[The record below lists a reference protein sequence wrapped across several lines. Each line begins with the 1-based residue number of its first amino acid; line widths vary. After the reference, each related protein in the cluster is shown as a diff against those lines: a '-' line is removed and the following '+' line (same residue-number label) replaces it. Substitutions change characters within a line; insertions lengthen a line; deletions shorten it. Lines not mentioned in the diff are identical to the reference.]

1 MKITMTM
8 KADFLSRTKMLY
20 LAEWLAQGSHY
31 LLPEPDA
38 LARQTGF
45 TEQEIREMY
54 DQFEHEGIFRWE
66 DISVESE
73 NNYGELKSEISYDG
87 LVADMGKLIV
97 YIDDTKKRLRLR
109 KEPAITREAIAS
121 IAEQLQTFFGKE
133 KLIKIINSFSGD
145 SDMTSGCF
153 DNDQCSLTDIL
164 FWHSYAD
171 SSIQPLSMVLAKF
184 LNPIYY
190 NIDDSDRAVKVFDY
204 IDRIL
209 SMANDR
215 HDYEEWIKAAEKYIK
230 IPKNDSKELNH
241 GAISKEIRPSSY
253 ERERENEASR
263 LITKS
268 TDDGDYLFKGK
279 RISASK
285 ATLGHNVFDI
295 LFSHGDQEGFLSYQ
309 SIDDYLVKWGHP
321 QIDDEGKRAKRIQ
334 NAISNKQQG
343 FFRHAKIGGN
353 GMKNKTPD
361 GKRIVEV
368 VRGRGLKFNNTIL
381 K

>member
-1 MKITMTM
+1 
-8 KADFLSRTKMLY
+8 
-20 LAEWLAQGSHY
+20 
-31 LLPEPDA
+31 
-38 LARQTGF
+38 
-45 TEQEIREMY
+45 
-54 DQFEHEGIFRWE
+54 
-66 DISVESE
+66 
-73 NNYGELKSEISYDG
+73 
-87 LVADMGKLIV
+87 
-97 YIDDTKKRLRLR
+97 
-109 KEPAITREAIAS
+109 
-121 IAEQLQTFFGKE
+121 
-133 KLIKIINSFSGD
+133 
-145 SDMTSGCF
+145 
-153 DNDQCSLTDIL
+153 
-164 FWHSYAD
+164 
-171 SSIQPLSMVLAKF
+171 
-184 LNPIYY
+184 
-190 NIDDSDRAVKVFDY
+190 
-204 IDRIL
+204 
-209 SMANDR
+209 
-215 HDYEEWIKAAEKYIK
+215 
-230 IPKNDSKELNH
+230 
-241 GAISKEIRPSSY
+241 
-253 ERERENEASR
+253 

>member
-1 MKITMTM
+1 MVITITM
-8 KADFLSRTKMLY
+8 KVDFLSRIKMLY

-31 LLPEPDA
+31 LLPEPDV
-38 LARQTGF
+38 LARQTGL
-45 TEQEIREMY
+45 TEQEIRKMC

-73 NNYGELKSEISYDG
+73 NDYGELKSEISYDG
-87 LVADMGKLIV
+87 LVADMEKLIV
-97 YIDDTKKRLRLR
+97 YIDDTKKRSRLR
-109 KEPAITREAIAS
+109 KEPAITREAIAF

-145 SDMTSGCF
+145 SDMSSGCF

-164 FWHSYAD
+164 FRHAYAD
-171 SSIQPLSMVLAKF
+171 SSIQPLSMVLAEF
-184 LNPIYY
+184 INPIYY
-190 NIDDSDRAVKVFDY
+190 NIDDSDRVKIFDY

-209 SMANDR
+209 SMAKDR

-230 IPKNDSKELNH
+230 KPKNDSMELKD
-241 GAISKEIRPSSY
+241 GAITKEIHRSSY
-253 ERERENEASR
+253 ERGRENGAIR

-268 TDDGDYLFKGK
+268 QDDGDYLFKGK

-285 ATLGHNVFDI
+285 ATLCHDVFDI
-295 LFSHGDQEGFLSYQ
+295 LFSNHDQEGFLSYQ

-343 FFRHAKIGGN
+343 FFRYAKIGGN

-361 GKRIVEV
+361 GRRIVEV
-368 VRGRGLKFNNTIL
+368 VRGKGLKFNNPII